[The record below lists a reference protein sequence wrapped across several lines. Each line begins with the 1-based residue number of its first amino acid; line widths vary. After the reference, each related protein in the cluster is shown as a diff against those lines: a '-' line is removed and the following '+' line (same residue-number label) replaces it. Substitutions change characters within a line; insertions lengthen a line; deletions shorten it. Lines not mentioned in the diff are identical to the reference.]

1 MKPRPTFELE
11 VNGKRVR
18 LGQRT
23 LIMGV
28 LNVTPDSFSDGGE
41 YLEPER
47 AIEHGVELVD
57 QGADWL
63 DVGGESTKPGSRPV
77 TAREE
82 LRRVLPV
89 IQGLRKKLRTLPIS
103 IDTTKAEVAE
113 EAVRAGASIIN
124 DVSGLRFDPRLAEVA
139 GRHRTPLI
147 LMHLRGRPE
156 TMQEKAFARS
166 IWRSL
171 RDGLERSIRR
181 ALARGIHRSQ
191 LIIDPG
197 MGFGKS
203 RRQNF
208 EILAQLERLH
218 AFHLPIL
225 IGTSRKSFVQAVVV
239 GQGLEPSDVAPRIVG
254 AHAGLKPGATLTRAK
269 AHAGLK
275 PGATLTRAE
284 RRSTSYWPVIWAVGA
299 RHGMPL
305 QIGDAAAVAASILG
319 GAHIVRVHDVAAIL
333 PAVRIAD
340 AILAATANP

>member
-1 MKPRPTFELE
+1 MKRRPTFELE
-11 VNGKRVR
+11 IKGKRVR

-28 LNVTPDSFSDGGE
+28 LNATPDSFSDGGR
-41 YLEPER
+41 YLAPEC
-47 AIEHGVELVD
+47 AIAHGLEMVR

-63 DVGGESTKPGSRPV
+63 DVGGESTRPGAQPIP
-77 TAREE
+77 AAEE
-82 LRRVLPV
+82 LQRVLPV
-89 IQGLRKKLRTLPIS
+89 IRGLRKKLGTLPIS

-124 DVSGLRFDPRLAEVA
+124 DVSGLRFDPRLANVA
-139 GRHRTPLI
+139 RRHRVPLV

-156 TMQEKAFARS
+156 TMQREPFARS

-181 ALARGIHRSQ
+181 ALARGVHRSQ

-208 EILAQLERLH
+208 EILAHLERLQR
-218 AFHLPIL
+218 FRLPIL
-225 IGTSRKSFVQAVVV
+225 MGTSRKSFVQAVVA
-239 GQGLEPSDVAPRIVG
+239 GEEPEPSDVAPRPAG
-254 AHAGLKPGATLTRAK
+254 PHAGLKPGATLTRAK
-269 AHAGLK
+269 SA
-275 PGATLTRAE
+275 
-284 RRSTSYWPVIWAVGA
+284 SYWPVTQAGGA
-299 RHGMPL
+299 RHGVPL
-305 QIGDAAAVAASILG
+305 RIGDAAAVTAAILSG
-319 GAHIVRVHDVAAIL
+319 THIVRVHDVAALL